1 MRIGAAGVLLFV
13 VQVHSAGAEEW
24 ARFRGPGGS
33 GVLES
38 GNLPAEVGAD
48 RNVRWKVAL
57 PAGHSSPIVHD
68 GRIFLTGFEPENLIT
83 LSVRA
88 DDGKILW
95 RRDIARPR
103 QARHHRNNNP
113 ASPTPVTDG
122 RSVFAFFPDFGL
134 VAWSI
139 DGKELWRQPLG
150 PFQNFQ
156 GMANSPVLAGDVLIQ
171 VCDQD
176 AGSFLVAVDKTSGRV
191 LRRVERFGP
200 SYCSP
205 VVHERG
211 RSCEIVIAANTEL
224 AGYGCGSLERLWW
237 VSGLPWQPKASPIVA
252 TVDDEPLAIFPVLSV
267 DNVEEALPPFSRR
280 LSESDADGDGRLSV
294 KEMPLAALFDR
305 DGDGV
310 LVEAEYA
317 EIKRQ
322 ARAPHSMLAVRL
334 GQRGDLT
341 DKLLWR
347 TSQGIPNVP
356 TPIVYR
362 STLFVLKEGGILT
375 SLDPKT
381 GEVRKRGRLEGAPG
395 EYYASP
401 VASGGR
407 LYLANLEGKVVV
419 VRATPEWEVES
430 VGSLGEPVFATPA
443 ISGDRIYVRT
453 PSSLYC
459 FAKDQ
464 GVQKTAPRAR

>member
-1 MRIGAAGVLLFV
+1 MRMGTAAVLLFV
-13 VQVHSAGAEEW
+13 VQAHTANAEEW
-24 ARFRGPGGS
+24 SRFRGPGGS

-38 GNLPAEVGAD
+38 VNLPVDFGTD

-57 PAGHSSPIVHD
+57 PSGHSSPIVDH
-68 GRIFLTGFEPENLIT
+68 GRVFLTGFEKET
-83 LSVRA
+83 LVTLCVRA
-88 DDGKILW
+88 EDGTILL
-95 RRDIARPR
+95 RRELASPR
-103 QARHHRNNNP
+103 QERHHKNNNA

-134 VAWSI
+134 VAYSI
-139 DGKELWRQPLG
+139 NGEELWRQPLG
-150 PFQNFQ
+150 PFSNFQ
-156 GMANSPVLAGDVLIQ
+156 GMANSPVLAGDTLIQ

-176 AGSFLVAVDKTSGRV
+176 AGSFLVVVDKASGRI

-211 RSCEIVIAANTEL
+211 GSCEVVIAANTEL
-224 AGYGCGSLERLWW
+224 AGYDCGSLERRWW

-252 TVDDEPLAIFPVLSV
+252 TIDHESVAIFPVLSV
-267 DNVEEALPPFSRR
+267 DNIEEALPPFSRH
-280 LSESDADGDGRLSV
+280 LEHDADGDGRLTLR
-294 KEMPLAALFDR
+294 EMPLAKLFDR

-310 LVEAEYA
+310 LVEAEYN

-322 ARAPHSMLAVRL
+322 ARAPHTMLAVRL

-341 DKLLWR
+341 DKVLWR
-347 TSQGIPNVP
+347 SGEALPNVP

-362 STLFVLKEGGILT
+362 DTLFVLKEGGILS
-375 SLDPKT
+375 SLDPRT
-381 GEVRKRGRLEGAPG
+381 GKVHKRGRIDGAPG
-395 EYYASP
+395 DYFASP

-419 VRATPEWEVES
+419 VKATPQWEVES
-430 VGSLGEPVFATPA
+430 VGSLDEPIFSTPA
-443 ISGDRIYVRT
+443 ISGDRIYIRT
-453 PSSLYC
+453 PSTLYC
-459 FAKDQ
+459 FAK
-464 GVQKTAPRAR
+464 K

>member
-1 MRIGAAGVLLFV
+1 MRMGTAAVLLFV
-13 VQVHSAGAEEW
+13 VQVHPASAEEW
-24 ARFRGPGGS
+24 SRFRGPGGS

-38 GNLPAEVGAD
+38 ANLPVEFGTE

-57 PAGHSSPIVHD
+57 PPGHSSPIVDH
-68 GRIFLTGFEPENLIT
+68 GRVFLTGFEQESLVT
-83 LSVRA
+83 LCMRA
-88 DDGKILW
+88 EDGKTLW
-95 RRDIARPR
+95 RRAIARPR
-103 QARHHRNNNP
+103 QERHHQNNNP

-134 VAWSI
+134 VAYSI
-139 DGKELWRQPLG
+139 DGEELWRQPLG
-150 PFQNFQ
+150 PFHNFQ
-156 GMANSPVLAGDVLIQ
+156 GMANSPVLAGDALIQ

-176 AGSFLVAVDKTSGRV
+176 AGSFLVVLDKASGRV
-191 LRRVERFGP
+191 LRRVERSGP

-211 RSCEIVIAANTEL
+211 GSCEIVIAGNTEL
-224 AGYGCGSLERLWW
+224 AGYECGSLERRWW

-252 TVDDEPLAIFPVLSV
+252 TIDDLPIAIFPVLSV
-267 DNVEEALPPFSRR
+267 DNIEEALPPFSKY
-280 LSESDADGDGRLSV
+280 LAEHDADGDGRLTL

-310 LVEAEYA
+310 LTEAEYN

-322 ARAPHSMLAVRL
+322 ARAPHTMLAVRL

-347 TSQGIPNVP
+347 SSQALPNVP

-362 STLFVLKEGGILT
+362 DTLFVLKEGGILS
-375 SLDPKT
+375 SLDPRT
-381 GEVRKRGRLEGAPG
+381 GNVHKRGRLEGAPG
-395 EYYASP
+395 DYFASP

-419 VRATPEWEVES
+419 VRAAPEWEVES
-430 VGSLGEPVFATPA
+430 VGSLDEPIFSTPA
-443 ISGDRIYVRT
+443 ISGDRIYIRT
-453 PSSLYC
+453 PSTLYC
-459 FAKDQ
+459 FGK
-464 GVQKTAPRAR
+464 K